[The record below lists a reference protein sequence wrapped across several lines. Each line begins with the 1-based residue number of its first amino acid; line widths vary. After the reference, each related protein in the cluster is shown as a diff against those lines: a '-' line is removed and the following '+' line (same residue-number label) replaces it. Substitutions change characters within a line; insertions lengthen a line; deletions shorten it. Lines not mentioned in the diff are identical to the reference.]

1 MYILFDNIAATLMA
15 SVLVMLLIVSTIR
28 QQQMVVESTMF
39 YQTITQ
45 TESFAQTLQRD
56 LQGMTEVY
64 TPEESADSLFR
75 FQGRI
80 GNDPS
85 LRQITYRRTFV
96 RMRDTTTMYRI
107 TRYVDGDEAGGSGDL
122 ITEWTIEA
130 RTEQGQPIPDT
141 TGLENA
147 RQVYVRLVMAPA
159 VTPVRTL
166 DRIAWESTFY
176 PPLRSAQQLF

>member
-39 YQTITQ
+39 YQAITQ
-45 TESFAQTLQRD
+45 TEGFAQTLQRD

-64 TPEESADSLFR
+64 TPTETTDSLFR

-80 GNDPS
+80 ANDPN
-85 LRQITYRRTFV
+85 LREITYRREFV
-96 RMRDTTTMYRI
+96 RDRDTTAMYRI
-107 TRYVDGDEAGGSGDL
+107 VRYVDGDEAGGSADL

-130 RTEQGQPIPDT
+130 RTDQGQPIPDPS
-141 TGLENA
+141 GLENA
-147 RQVYVRLVMAPA
+147 RQIYVRLVMAPA
-159 VTPVRTL
+159 VKPERTV
-166 DRIAWESTFY
+166 DRLVWESTFY
-176 PPLRSAQQLF
+176 PPLRSSQQLF